1 MYVIQKRNCLH
12 GGGQFCSKYGSGFYV
27 NLNNVIFT
35 KIALILHR
43 SIINHLLDQILP
55 VKKFGNTYLCVINTF
70 FHSLDYGKVWDKTNI
85 SYNII

>member
-1 MYVIQKRNCLH
+1 MYVMQKRNCLH
-12 GGGQFCSKYGSGFYV
+12 GGGHGSGSYV
-27 NLNNVIFT
+27 NQNNVTFT
-35 KIALILHR
+35 KFALILHR

-55 VKKFGNTYLCVINTF
+55 VKTFGNTYLCVIITF